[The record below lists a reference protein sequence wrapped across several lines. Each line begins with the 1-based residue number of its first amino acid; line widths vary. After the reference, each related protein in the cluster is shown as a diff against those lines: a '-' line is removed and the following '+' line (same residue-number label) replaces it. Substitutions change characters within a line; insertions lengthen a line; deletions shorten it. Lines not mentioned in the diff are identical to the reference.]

1 VSGRIGVLG
10 GTFDPPHIG
19 HLVVAQ
25 DAIELL
31 KLDRLIVIPAA
42 RPPHREAVLDAATRL
57 DLVSEAF
64 RGDERVEVSDVE
76 LRRDGPSWTVDT
88 LEWVRREL
96 DPKVLYLI
104 VGADQLRSF
113 AGWREPRR
121 ILELARLA
129 VMTRPGE
136 ETPVTDVPHDR
147 IDVTRVDLS
156 STRIRRRLDEGR
168 SIRYMVPERIRPAV
182 EQAWAVRR
190 VMSRSLG

>member
-1 VSGRIGVLG
+1 VLG

-31 KLDRLIVIPAA
+31 KLNRLIVIPAA

-190 VMSRSLG
+190 VVSRSLG